1 MLEDKMKIVGV
12 CGSPR
17 RGNTEWMLRTFMA
30 EAADCGAEVEL
41 LLLRRMKV
49 RMCLGCLTWEE
60 GGKNRKGVCQIKDDM
75 TEVYPKLLAADAI
88 VLATPGY
95 FEMLS
100 GLLKNFLDR
109 TTPVWPRLEGK
120 KMAGLAVAEEGVGQA
135 IGNFK
140 TYASLCKM
148 PWAGSVTTLAK
159 TPGEAARNKG
169 LERRLRK
176 LARNLVHSRAP
187 AE

>member
-1 MLEDKMKIVGV
+1 MKIVGV

-17 RGNTEWMLRTFMA
+17 KGNTEWMLVKLLETTTKNG
-30 EAADCGAEVEL
+30 ADAEL
-41 LLLRRMKV
+41 LLLRRMEV
-49 RMCLGCLTWEE
+49 RTCRGCLACEE
-60 GGKNRKGVCQIKDDM
+60 GGRERKGICKINDDM

-109 TTPVWPRLEGK
+109 TCPIWPRLEGK
-120 KMAGLAVAEEGVGQA
+120 RMAGLAVAEEGIGQA
-135 IGNFK
+135 IQNIK

-148 PWAGSVTTLAK
+148 SWVGSVTALAK

-169 LERRLRK
+169 LERRLER
-176 LARNLVHSRAP
+176 LAQRLVL
-187 AE
+187 